1 MSIEELKRRKKELG
15 YTNRTL
21 AELSGVP
28 FGTVQKLMSGATK
41 TPRYETLQ
49 ALRKVLLPENYQAQH
64 MYIGGE
70 NGHIYPNGNDVL
82 RDGLYVR
89 ETEAWYQY
97 GSVPEKKHQGQYTVD
112 DVMALPDDVRMELI
126 DGVLYDM
133 ASPTA
138 LHQAIAGYIHHCMLD
153 HVRRNKGGCFPF
165 ISPLS
170 VQLDRDEKTMVQ
182 PDVLVICRKDAEDLF
197 RENNILFGAP
207 DFILEVITPS
217 SVRKD
222 AVIKMRKYKEA
233 GVREF
238 WLIDPKEKVLFVYD
252 LENEQGN
259 VVYLYSFNEKVPV
272 RIWNGALEIDLVDM
286 YQSIEWLYERRM

>member
-1 MSIEELKRRKKELG
+1 
-15 YTNRTL
+15 
-21 AELSGVP
+21 
-28 FGTVQKLMSGATK
+28 
-41 TPRYETLQ
+41 
-49 ALRKVLLPENYQAQH
+49 
-64 MYIGGE
+64 
-70 NGHIYPNGNDVL
+70 
-82 RDGLYVR
+82 
-89 ETEAWYQY
+89 
-97 GSVPEKKHQGQYTVD
+97 
-112 DVMALPDDVRMELI
+112 
-126 DGVLYDM
+126 
-133 ASPTA
+133 
-138 LHQAIAGYIHHCMLD
+138 
-153 HVRRNKGGCFPF
+153 VRRNKGSCFPF

-197 RENNILFGAP
+197 RENNIIFGAP
-207 DFILEVITPS
+207 DFVLEVISPS

-272 RIWNGALEIDLVDM
+272 RIWNGALEIDLADM